1 MLEISVNM
9 GWLDLDRIALK
20 PIEDGDGKGYKIGK
34 GIVL

>member
-9 GWLDLDRIALK
+9 GWLDL
-20 PIEDGDGKGYKIGK
+20 DGDGKGYKIGK